1 MDGKFENSTC
11 LFRNATKALAIGAI
25 LGMVTFAAMTSAAS
39 AAQTCD
45 GLKHA
50 INADGVYLYR
60 FKDKRKPT
68 LPLYVRYTT
77 DETKCDSGDILEQ
90 RPVPNLENCY
100 VPTCVIGE
108 GEDDR

>member
-1 MDGKFENSTC
+1 MNGKFEGSARRIGNVTS
-11 LFRNATKALAIGAI
+11 AVAIGAAI
-25 LGMVTFAAMTSAAS
+25 VMIASAAFTSAAS
-39 AAQTCD
+39 AAQTCE

-60 FKDKRKPT
+60 FKDKREPT

-77 DETKCDSGDILEQ
+77 DETKCGSGDILEQ
-90 RPVPNLENCY
+90 RLVPDLENCY